1 MHRVPFFSQRPVLVA
16 FSTLCLVGA
25 YACSASTTSK
35 FGGKS
40 TANAAG
46 GAGGE
51 GGAIETSTEAG
62 LDLAAGSGGDTG
74 NENLCNS
81 GENDDADK
89 DGFTPKDGDCNDCDP
104 NVNPNAVEV
113 IGSSDGQGG
122 AGGYVPSDENCDG
135 KADEAPAAC
144 DAALAVDSKDAMDE
158 ARAIGLCKQ
167 SKGPKDWGVIA
178 AEWTNLDQGLPPPGP
193 NYALGHGIL
202 PAFGPNVKVQE
213 GMTMLALSSGTARQP
228 TDIALGYQPVSGFSK
243 GYSTPQPKGQ
253 FPKEAKTCPFAS
265 TGAAHDGA
273 SVTMKIR
280 TPSNA
285 QGFRFNFNFFT
296 YEWPSFVCSTFND
309 FFVAMLDPVPMG
321 LVDGNI
327 SFDKNGDPVSVNN
340 AFLEVCGCFS
350 GPPCTAGGKQF
361 TCPLGNAGL
370 VGTGFGADLGGSDH
384 ASSGWLE
391 TQAPVLPNSEIT
403 LQFAVSDSGDGVLD
417 SSVLVDNFRWIAEP
431 GTTVATNTVPD
442 PK

>member
-1 MHRVPFFSQRPVLVA
+1 MSRHFVTARVSGA
-16 FSTLCLVGA
+16 FCLSA
-25 YACSASTTSK
+25 AALIAACSVSADSRFSKGATGATS
-35 FGGKS
+35 G
-40 TANAAG
+40 G
-46 GAGGE
+46 GADGDGGS
-51 GGAIETSTEAG
+51 GGGPVSSSETG
-62 LDLAAGSGGDTG
+62 LDLSSGFGGGTG
-74 NENLCNS
+74 KSCDS

-89 DGFTPKDGDCNDCDP
+89 DGFTPLQGDCNDCDA

-113 IGSSDGQGG
+113 IGGDDGGG
-122 AGGYVPSDENCDG
+122 GGGGYVPADENCDG
-135 KADEAPAAC
+135 NIDEEPMPC
-144 DAALAVDSKDAMDE
+144 DAALDIAALDPMEE
-158 ARAIGLCKQ
+158 AKAIGLCKV
-167 SKGPKDWGVIA
+167 STGPNDWGVISA
-178 AEWTNLDQGLPPPGP
+178 AWTNLDQSPPPANS

-213 GMTMLALSSGTARQP
+213 GERMLALSSGTARQP
-228 TDIALGYQPVSGFSK
+228 TDPDYKNVSGFSK
-243 GYSTPQPKGQ
+243 GYSTPQPIGQ
-253 FPKEAKTCPFAS
+253 FPKEAATCSGAT

-273 SVTMKIR
+273 SVTLKIR

-340 AFLEVCGCFS
+340 AFLEVCGCSS

-370 VGTGFGADLGGSDH
+370 VGTGFGLDSAFSDH

-391 TQAPVLPNSEIT
+391 TQAPVSPNSEIT

-417 SSVLVDNFRWIAEP
+417 TSVLVDNFRWVAEP
-431 GTTVATNTVPD
+431 GTTVTTTVVPD

>member
-1 MHRVPFFSQRPVLVA
+1 MVS
-16 FSTLCLVGA
+16 S
-25 YACSASTTSK
+25 S
-35 FGGKS
+35 
-40 TANAAG
+40 
-46 GAGGE
+46 
-51 GGAIETSTEAG
+51 ETG
-62 LDLAAGSGGDTG
+62 LDISVGMGGSSATG
-74 NENLCNS
+74 PSCDS

-89 DGFTPKDGDCNDCDP
+89 DGFTPKAGDCNDCDP

-113 IGSSDGQGG
+113 IGSADGQGG
-122 AGGYVPSDENCDG
+122 AGGYAPADENCDG
-135 KADEAPAAC
+135 QLDEAPMPC
-144 DAALAVDSKDAMDE
+144 DSALALDSMDAMDE

-167 SKGPKDWGVIA
+167 SKGPKDWGVLSA
-178 AEWTNLDQGLPPPGP
+178 TWTNLDQGPPPVSLG
-193 NYALGHGIL
+193 YALGHGIL

-213 GMTMLALSSGTARQP
+213 GAKMLALSSGTARQP
-228 TDIALGYQPVSGFSK
+228 TDPGYQPVSGYSK

-253 FPKEAKTCPFAS
+253 FPKEAKTCPGAT

-273 SVTMKIR
+273 SVTLKIL

-285 QGFRFNFNFFT
+285 LGFRFNFNFFT
-296 YEWPSFVCSTFND
+296 YEWPNFVCSTFND

-350 GPPCTAGGKQF
+350 GPPCSAGGKQF
-361 TCPLGNAGL
+361 SCPLGNAGL
-370 VGTGFGADLGGSDH
+370 VGTGFGLDQAFSDH

-391 TQAPVLPNSEIT
+391 TQAPIQPNSEIT

-417 SSVLVDNFRWIAEP
+417 TSVLVDNFRWVAEP
-431 GTTVATNTVPD
+431 GTTVTTNTVPN

>member
-1 MHRVPFFSQRPVLVA
+1 MEFPLRSTPVWFRRSLLGLSA
-16 FSTLCLVGA
+16 IGLVGV
-25 YACSASTTSK
+25 YACSTGKPVVFHSTP
-35 FGGKS
+35 GV
-40 TANAAG
+40 G
-46 GAGGE
+46 GAGGM
-51 GGAIETSTEAG
+51 GGNGQSSGTDGLTLAG
-62 LDLAAGSGGDTG
+62 GLGGSSASGS
-74 NENLCNS
+74 LCDS

-89 DGFTPKDGDCNDCDP
+89 DGFTPKQGDCNDCDP

-113 IGSSDGQGG
+113 IGTADGQGG

-135 KADEAPAAC
+135 MADEAPLPC
-144 DAALAVDSKDAMDE
+144 DAALLIDSTNAMDE

-167 SKGPKDWGVIA
+167 SKGPNDWGVIG
-178 AEWTNLDQGLPPPGP
+178 AEWTNLDQTLPPQNP

-213 GMTMLALSSGTARQP
+213 GMKMLALSSGTARQP
-228 TDIALGYQPVSGFSK
+228 SDVGYQSVGGFSK

-253 FPKEAKTCPFAS
+253 FPKESKTCPFAT
-265 TGAAHDGA
+265 TGNANDGA
-273 SVTMKIR
+273 SVTIKLR

-296 YEWPSFVCSTFND
+296 YEWPNYVCSMFND

-350 GPPCTAGGKQF
+350 GPPCTAGQKSF
-361 TCPLGNAGL
+361 SCALGNTGL
-370 VGTGFGADLGGSDH
+370 VGTGFGQDTAFSDH

-391 TQAPVLPNSEIT
+391 TQAPILPNTEIT

-417 SSVLVDNFRWIAEP
+417 TSVLVDNFRWVAEP
-431 GTTVATNTVPD
+431 GTTVTTNTVPN

>member
-1 MHRVPFFSQRPVLVA
+1 MKMRFTFFANRNALL
-16 FSTLCLVGA
+16 LCLAAATFVGI
-25 YACSASTTSK
+25 ACSAASNKSLNEGSGSATTAV
-35 FGGKS
+35 GG
-40 TANAAG
+40 G
-46 GAGGE
+46 GAGGTTP
-51 GGAIETSTEAG
+51 TSSQTG
-62 LDLAAGSGGDTG
+62 IDLSGGNGGSDSG
-74 NENLCNS
+74 KFCDS

-89 DGFTPKDGDCNDCDP
+89 DGFTPKQGDCNDCDA

-113 IGSSDGQGG
+113 IGGDDGGGG

-135 KADEAPAAC
+135 QVDEAPMPC
-144 DAALAVDSKDAMDE
+144 DGGLALDSMDAMDE

-167 SKGPKDWGVIA
+167 SKGPNDWGVVSA
-178 AEWTNLDQGLPPPGP
+178 QWTNLDQTPPPASP

-202 PAFGPNVKVQE
+202 TAFGPNVKVQE
-213 GMTMLALSSGTARQP
+213 GVKMLALSSGTARQP
-228 TDIALGYQPVSGFSK
+228 TDPGYQSVSGFSK
-243 GYSTPQPKGQ
+243 GYSTPQPIGQ
-253 FPKEAKTCPFAS
+253 FPKESAACPNAT
-265 TGAAHDGA
+265 TGKANDGA
-273 SVTMKIR
+273 SVTLKLR

-296 YEWPSFVCSTFND
+296 YEWPVFVCSTFND

-340 AFLEVCGCFS
+340 AFLEVCGCS
-350 GPPCTAGGKQF
+350 GGPPCTAGGKQF

-370 VGTGFGADLGGSDH
+370 VGTGFGADLAFSDH

-391 TQAPVLPNSEIT
+391 TQAPVLPNTEIT

-417 SSVLVDNFRWIAEP
+417 TSVLVDNFRWLAEP
-431 GTTVATNTVPD
+431 GTTVSTNVVPD